1 MIYIGILVNIT
12 TYIYTHPNKLNHNFS
27 PRKKKVIVLL
37 KYISSDVIYI
47 KNFFCI

>member
-27 PRKKKVIVLL
+27 PRKKKSYSSL
-37 KYISSDVIYI
+37 KVYI
-47 KNFFCI
+47 K